1 MELDLQLLDI
11 DTLTN
16 MLLNEL
22 INLPSFNLPSFDLTT
37 SYETFIN
44 STFNEKQLYKQVI
57 CDDELTKISNKKIKY
72 TKSENSNTLC
82 PITQMEFEE
91 QQDIIQLDCNHCFD
105 PEAILYWLKEEK
117 AECPVCRFKYK
128 SIEVNEV
135 NEVIENNDL
144 HRSREN
150 LYTSLMRVHFF

>member
-1 MELDLQLLDI
+1 
-11 DTLTN
+11 
-16 MLLNEL
+16 MLLRSTL
-22 INLPSFNLPSFDLTT
+22 FHFCV
-37 SYETFIN
+37 SYTDRKN
-44 STFNEKQLYKQVI
+44 SEPGQTEIQ
-57 CDDELTKISNKKIKY
+57 ISNKKIKY